1 MPAEG
6 SVPAVAA
13 AAAVGSAMVEVAPP
27 GTSGL
32 AHGVVSAMVV
42 ASGPAPGVDS
52 GTLAP
57 TATVAAADG
66 HPVPAVTA
74 ETRVAIATV
83 AAATEGAA
91 AAAAADGSVQGL
103 RLAHVVATKETKP
116 DNYKLAF
123 KLIEFV
129 FIRSA

>member
-1 MPAEG
+1 MPAED

-13 AAAVGSAMVEVAPP
+13 AGSATEEVAPP

-52 GTLAP
+52 GTLVP
-57 TATVAAADG
+57 TATVAVAVG
-66 HPVPAVTA
+66 HPVPAGTA
-74 ETRVAIATV
+74 ETRVAIATA

-91 AAAAADGSVQGL
+91 VAAAAADGSVHGL
-103 RLAHVVATKETKP
+103 QLALVVDTKEAKTR
-116 DNYKLAF
+116 YL
-123 KLIEFV
+123 
-129 FIRSA
+129 

>member
-1 MPAEG
+1 
-6 SVPAVAA
+6 
-13 AAAVGSAMVEVAPP
+13 MVEVAPP

-74 ETRVAIATV
+74 ETRVAIATEAV
-83 AAATEGAA
+83 ATEGAA
-91 AAAAADGSVQGL
+91 AAVAAADGSVQGL
-103 RLAHVVATKETKP
+103 RLAVGVATKGSKTG
-116 DNYKLAF
+116 YL
-123 KLIEFV
+123 
-129 FIRSA
+129 